1 MWLSKTAL
9 FSGLCLL
16 AFSGAS
22 EAQQFGRPTALR
34 GVGIDQNLNGQLPLN
49 LTFKDESGQDV
60 RLGSYFR
67 QKPVILTLVYYE
79 CPMLCNLELNGLI
92 STLKKISLVPGRD
105 YELVAVSFE
114 PKETP
119 TLAAAKKA
127 GYVEKFGNPAAAAGF
142 HFLTGKDPE
151 IHQLAKAVG
160 FHYNWDKVTNQ
171 WAHASGIMIATPE
184 GLLSRYFYG
193 VTFQQRD
200 LRLGLVEASNNKI
213 GSPTDQILLL
223 CFHYDPTTGK
233 YGLVI
238 MNVLRAV
245 GSAFVI
251 LMAFLIY
258 FLIRRQKKKQNGP
271 GELPAARDSHWR
283 SA

>member
-16 AFSGAS
+16 ALSGAA
-22 EAQQFGRPTALR
+22 EAQQFGRPSALR
-34 GVGIDQNLNGQLPLN
+34 DVGIDQKLNGQVPLE

-60 RLGSYFR
+60 RLGSFFR

-79 CPMLCNLELNGLI
+79 CPMLCNLELNGLV
-92 STLKKISLVPGRD
+92 STLKKISLVPGKD

-119 TLAAAKKA
+119 QMAAAKKEN
-127 GYVEKFGNPAAAAGF
+127 YVRKFDNPAAAAGF

-151 IHQLAKAVG
+151 IHALAKAVG
-160 FHYNWDKVTNQ
+160 FRYRWDNVTNQ
-171 WAHASGIMIATPE
+171 WAHASGIMVATPE

-200 LRLGLVEASNNKI
+200 LRLGLVEASSNKI

-238 MNVLRAV
+238 QNVLRGV

-251 LMAFLIY
+251 FMGLFIY
-258 FLIRRQKKKQNGP
+258 FLIRRQKKKNVP
-271 GELPAARDSHWR
+271 GESPATARDSHWR